1 MLPLNYAMLK
11 YFTCH
16 DEACVDDIMVE
27 LAPEYAS
34 FAAFTK
40 PRMQEALMTARRNG
54 LIDEVRFDLDAED
67 ELRVFY
73 RADSAQRRTISV
85 YLGS

>member
-1 MLPLNYAMLK
+1 MPG
-11 YFTCH
+11 
-16 DEACVDDIMVE
+16 
-27 LAPEYAS
+27 S
-34 FAAFTK
+34 SFTK

-73 RADSAQRRTISV
+73 RADSAQRRTISA